1 MTNIIMSKPEWRR
14 RTHPSFINDATI
26 EQNEHNDETCD
37 GEMKST
43 GPVEEKYQVNSS
55 SECVP

>member
-1 MTNIIMSKPEWRR
+1 MSKPEWRR